1 MKNIIKIFL
10 YDDEVGRIDMKD
22 GKLIFTGDADQSAQI
37 FFDQVVRIAM
47 NNQTEDNDG
56 DWWKKCD
63 E

>member
-10 YDDEVGRIDMKD
+10 YDEEVGRIDMKD
-22 GKLIFTGDADQSAQI
+22 GKLVFIGDTDQSAKI
-37 FFDQVVRIAM
+37 FFDQVIKLAM